1 MRDSKQQ
8 HKLLK
13 VTRNTT
19 NRDKHINEASKQAFA
34 NNLFKLSCKYTQDM
48 LFKWKICFNVFNIRT
63 LKEVLCNLSK
73 ISALHKERPV
83 LTSQFQVS
91 KLQKQLPTVIQIH
104 LDQCANFGPLPLN
117 VCVTVSHN
125 VAFNI
130 INR

>member
-63 LKEVLCNLSK
+63 EDE
-73 ISALHKERPV
+73 I
-83 LTSQFQVS
+83 FF
-91 KLQKQLPTVIQIH
+91 
-104 LDQCANFGPLPLN
+104 D
-117 VCVTVSHN
+117 
-125 VAFNI
+125 
-130 INR
+130 